1 MDTGLGVESR
11 DPEPPGAFYVR
22 MTLGTQG
29 SSEASGPEPCLE
41 FTTNLGPSVGNG
53 GQLARK

>member
-1 MDTGLGVESR
+1 MGVESR
-11 DPEPPGAFYVR
+11 APEPPGAFYVR